1 MDTVAVNVASSL
13 HIRFRPRY
21 CLIDQSG
28 KGGAI
33 RYRLMRP
40 KITLTFDNG
49 PTPGVTDQVLDTLA
63 QRQMSAIFFVVG
75 ENVRS
80 PAGRRLLERAVRAG
94 HRIGNHS
101 LTHGRPLGELS
112 PAETIHE
119 IRGLQELLDDFGDVD
134 RYFRPWGTEGAL
146 ERRCLNQ
153 TAIDYLLAEKFTC
166 VLWNSVP
173 RDWADPR
180 GWVSRALADARNQQH
195 TVVVLHDLPTGAME
209 RLPRFLDDL
218 TDSGL
223 EITTDLPDDCVP
235 IVRGEMRTPVDHLTA
250 L

>member
-1 MDTVAVNVASSL
+1 
-13 HIRFRPRY
+13 
-21 CLIDQSG
+21 
-28 KGGAI
+28 
-33 RYRLMRP
+33 MRP

-49 PTPGVTDQVLDTLA
+49 PTPGVTDQVLDVLS

-75 ENVRS
+75 EQVSS
-80 PAGRRLLERAVRAG
+80 PAGRRLIERAVSEG

-101 LTHGRPLGELS
+101 FTHGRPLGDLS
-112 PAETIHE
+112 AAETLRE
-119 IRGLQELLDDFGDVD
+119 IGSTQEVLDEFNDAD

-153 TAIDYLLAEKFTC
+153 TAVDYLIAEKYTC

-180 GWVSRALADARNQQH
+180 GWVDRALADARAHRH

-209 RLPRFLDDL
+209 RLPEFLDELD
-218 TDSGL
+218 DSGV
-223 EITTDLPDDCVP
+223 EVTTDLPDDCVP
-235 IVRGEMRTPVDHLTA
+235 IVRGQMRTPIDHLA
-250 L
+250 PAIR